1 MAPPPTPLTPT
12 SRPPHTHT
20 PTHLL
25 IARCCPY
32 YPPLPRTHTHP
43 SRCILFLLFLVV
55 CGVIALVIVK
65 VINPNKGKI
74 AAAANNL
81 GINATEIANQAQNAI
96 ANGVNQAVGA
106 VQQGLNGQAGASP
119 AAAAGGG
126 RRRLRQQMMY
136 AAAVPWVMLD
146 F

>member
-1 MAPPPTPLTPT
+1 
-12 SRPPHTHT
+12 
-20 PTHLL
+20 
-25 IARCCPY
+25 
-32 YPPLPRTHTHP
+32 
-43 SRCILFLLFLVV
+43 VV
-55 CGVIALVIVK
+55 CGVVALVIVK

-119 AAAAGGG
+119 AAGGG